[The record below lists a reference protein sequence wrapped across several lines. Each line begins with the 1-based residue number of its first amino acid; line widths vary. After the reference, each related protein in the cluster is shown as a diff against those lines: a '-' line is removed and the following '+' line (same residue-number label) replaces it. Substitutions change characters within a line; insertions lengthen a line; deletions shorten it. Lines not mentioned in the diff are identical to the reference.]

1 VQIDRF
7 TGIATEILNMSESM
21 SDDLERLE

>member
-1 VQIDRF
+1 VQIHRF